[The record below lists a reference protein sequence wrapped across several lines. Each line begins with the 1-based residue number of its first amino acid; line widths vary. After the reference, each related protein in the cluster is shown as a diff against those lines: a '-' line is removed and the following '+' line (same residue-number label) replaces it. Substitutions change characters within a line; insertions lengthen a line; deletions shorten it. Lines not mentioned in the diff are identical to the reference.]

1 MAASERFKRSV
12 YRVAFRVEFRVE
24 HRVQLLRTPKIAA
37 AGQASIAA
45 EDGVV

>member
-1 MAASERFKRSV
+1 MAASERFRGSV
-12 YRVAFRVEFRVE
+12 YRVAFHVEFRVE
-24 HRVQLLRTPKIAA
+24 LLRTPKIAA